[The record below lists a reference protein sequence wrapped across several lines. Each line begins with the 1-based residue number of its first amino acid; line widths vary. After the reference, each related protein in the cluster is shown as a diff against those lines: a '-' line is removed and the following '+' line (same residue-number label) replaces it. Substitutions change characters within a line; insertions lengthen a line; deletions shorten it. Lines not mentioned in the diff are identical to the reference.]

1 MTRLVESS
9 DWVPKGDIILESAAE
24 NAVKSKKHLLVVAGP
39 GAGKTELL
47 AQKTDYLFQ
56 TNLSKNP
63 RKILAI
69 SFKKDAADNLKERIV
84 KRYGNEYG
92 SRFSSLTY
100 DAFSKRIL
108 DQFRTALPEE
118 FIPQKNYLVED
129 KNIIESVFCKYFQGF
144 SQWKNIQEKSTIEN
158 ALYKNMKSDIWI
170 DLLRGS

>member
-92 SRFSSLTY
+92 SRCSSRRSYPWL
-100 DAFSKRIL
+100 
-108 DQFRTALPEE
+108 
-118 FIPQKNYLVED
+118 
-129 KNIIESVFCKYFQGF
+129 
-144 SQWKNIQEKSTIEN
+144 
-158 ALYKNMKSDIWI
+158 
-170 DLLRGS
+170 